1 MDAYKAPGPD
11 GFTAGFFQKSWEIVG
26 QSVIE
31 FAMDFYTTGS
41 IPVGCNDTYI
51 TLIPKVSCL
60 ETFKQLHPIGL
71 CNVTYKLLTKTM
83 ANRLREASKKLVG
96 QHQTSFV
103 PGRQISDN
111 IIIFQ
116 EVLSSMRTRKATIG
130 WMVMKV
136 DLEKAYDRLSW
147 NFIKYTL
154 MDIGF
159 NNNWRRNI
167 MECISSPR
175 LA

>member
-11 GFTAGFFQKSWEIVG
+11 GFTAWFFQKSWEIVG

-31 FAMDFYTTGS
+31 FAMDFYTSGS

-51 TLIPKVSCL
+51 NLIPKVSYL

-103 PGRQISDN
+103 HGRQISDN
-111 IIIFQ
+111 ICNTPDLPYRTSG
-116 EVLSSMRTRKATIG
+116 ESPPHLDWTLSNLGRVHSRCTG
-130 WMVMKV
+130 
-136 DLEKAYDRLSW
+136 
-147 NFIKYTL
+147 
-154 MDIGF
+154 
-159 NNNWRRNI
+159 
-167 MECISSPR
+167 
-175 LA
+175 